1 MAKRRMA
8 VTIILLCLCFWL
20 TPCYA
25 MATSTTD
32 ASESIN
38 VNAECT
44 LTLSY
49 TCDGTAF
56 EDVSVKLYKI
66 ADVSSDFQYKLT
78 SSFEKS
84 ALILNGVRTNGEW
97 DVIRSTLEA
106 HIVAENI
113 AADAIAKTDSEGIV
127 CFEDLKPGLYLAVVG
142 TVTQEDITCFFDSAL
157 VALPGLNT
165 EGVWEYQVTVASKS
179 ELIPPIDDEIELKV
193 LKIWKGD
200 EGRNNRPKSIGVEI
214 FKDGESYQKVEL
226 SQDDNWS
233 YSWTAK
239 DDGAKW
245 TVIERNTPSG
255 YTMTLEKR
263 GNSFVLTN
271 TYTPK
276 NPDEP
281 FDAPQTGDTSNI
293 MLYVIL
299 MIVSGSMLIILG
311 IIGKRNAHE
320 ENK

>member
-1 MAKRRMA
+1 MAKRRMR
-8 VTIILLCLCFWL
+8 IIAFLLCICLYL
-20 TPCYA
+20 IPCQVQA
-25 MATSTTD
+25 ASTAD
-32 ASESIN
+32 ASEPIS
-38 VNAECT
+38 VNQECT

-49 TCDGTAF
+49 ACDGTVF
-56 EDVSVKLYKI
+56 EDVSIKLYKI

-97 DVIRSTLEA
+97 GVIRSTLEA

-142 TVTQEDITCFFDSAL
+142 TVTQEDVTCFFDSAL

-179 ELIPPIDDEIELKV
+179 EMIPPSDKEIELKV
-193 LKIWKGD
+193 LKLWKGD
-200 EGRNNRPKSIGVEI
+200 EGSSARPKNIEVEI
-214 FKDGESYQKVEL
+214 FRDGASYKKVVL
-226 SQDDNWS
+226 SEDDNWS

-245 TVIERNTPSG
+245 TVIERNTPSR
-255 YTMTLEKR
+255 YTMTAQNR
-263 GNSFVLTN
+263 DTSFILTN
-271 TYTPK
+271 TYTPSK
-276 NPDEP
+276 PDEP
-281 FDAPQTGDTSNI
+281 PDTPQTGDTSNI
-293 MLYVIL
+293 MLYVIF

-311 IIGKRNAHE
+311 IIGKRSAHE
-320 ENK
+320 EIK

>member
-32 ASESIN
+32 ASEPIN

-56 EDVSVKLYKI
+56 ENISVKLYKI
-66 ADVSSDFQYKLT
+66 ADVSSDFQYTLT
-78 SSFEKS
+78 SHFEPS
-84 ALILNGVRTNGEW
+84 ELILNGVRTTGEW

-106 HIVAENI
+106 HIIADNI
-113 AADAIAKTDSEGIV
+113 KADAIAKTDSEGIV

-142 TVTQEDITCFFDSAL
+142 TVTQEDIICFFDSAL
-157 VALPGLNT
+157 VALPGLSAD
-165 EGVWEYQVTVASKS
+165 GRPQYQVTVASKS
-179 ELIPPIDDEIELKV
+179 EMIPPSDKEIELKV
-193 LKIWKGD
+193 LKLWKGD
-200 EGRNNRPKSIGVEI
+200 EGRNSRPKNIEVEI
-214 FKDGESYQKVEL
+214 FRDGASYKKVVL
-226 SQDDNWS
+226 SEDENWS

-245 TVIERNTPSG
+245 TVIERNTPSS
-255 YTMTLEKR
+255 YTMTAQNR
-263 GNSFVLTN
+263 GTSFILTN
-271 TYTPK
+271 TYTPAK
-276 NPDEP
+276 PDGP
-281 FDAPQTGDTSNI
+281 FDAPQTGDTFNI

>member
-1 MAKRRMA
+1 MYAEKAKNLFINGCNCSQA
-8 VTIILLCLCFWL
+8 VVLAFKDFL
-20 TPCYA
+20 PV
-25 MATSTTD
+25 D
-32 ASESIN
+32 E
-38 VNAECT
+38 ET
-44 LTLSY
+44 LTSKKV
-49 TCDGTAF
+49 
-56 EDVSVKLYKI
+56 VS
-66 ADVSSDFQYKLT
+66 
-78 SSFEKS
+78 
-84 ALILNGVRTNGEW
+84 
-97 DVIRSTLEA
+97 
-106 HIVAENI
+106 
-113 AADAIAKTDSEGIV
+113 
-127 CFEDLKPGLYLAVVG
+127 
-142 TVTQEDITCFFDSAL
+142 
-157 VALPGLNT
+157 
-165 EGVWEYQVTVASKS
+165 
-179 ELIPPIDDEIELKV
+179 DDEIELKV
-193 LKIWKGD
+193 LKLWKGD
-200 EGRNNRPKSIGVEI
+200 ERRNNRPKSIEVEI
-214 FKDGESYQKVEL
+214 FKDGESYKKVEL

-276 NPDEP
+276 TPDEP
-281 FDAPQTGDTSNI
+281 FDTPQTGDTSNI

>member
-32 ASESIN
+32 ASEPIN

-56 EDVSVKLYKI
+56 EDVSLKVYKV

-106 HIVAENI
+106 HVVAENI

-193 LKIWKGD
+193 LKLWKGD
-200 EGRNNRPKSIGVEI
+200 GGSSARPTMIEIEI
-214 FKDGESYQKVEL
+214 FRDGTSYQTATL
-226 SQDDNWS
+226 SENNHWTYTWS
-233 YSWTAK
+233 AK
-239 DDGAKW
+239 DDGSDWK
-245 TVIERNTPSG
+245 VVERNIPTG
-255 YTMTLEKR
+255 YTMTIEER
-263 GNSFVLTN
+263 ETSFVLTN
-271 TYTPK
+271 TLNRDVPD
-276 NPDEP
+276 NPDS
-281 FDAPQTGDTSNI
+281 PQTGDTSNI
-293 MLYVIL
+293 LLWVIL

-311 IIGKRNAHE
+311 ITGKRNRV
-320 ENK
+320 